1 MSNACYKVALKSDV
15 QLPPN
20 CQSPRQLLYRKFECK
35 IVNRQIESRLFESM
49 SEMGLGAKLIYEC
62 ADFRIESFFE
72 GRPLTIWE
80 LRNPVVMEEAVKAI
94 FGFHNNHRAND
105 AIEELMPMQPHKL
118 GVDTAIDEWA
128 PQVLARIA
136 KIRGKL
142 GESAADDQKAII
154 LQALQMIETTFFK
167 PGY

>member
-1 MSNACYKVALKSDV
+1 MSNACYKVALKRDV

-20 CQSPRQLLYRKFECK
+20 CQSPRQLLYRKFECQ

-62 ADFRIESFFE
+62 ASFRIESFFE

-105 AIEELMPMQPHKL
+105 AIEEVLPMQPHKL

-128 PQVLARIA
+128 PQVLTRIG
-136 KIRGKL
+136 KIRSKL
-142 GESAADDQKAII
+142 VDSENGEQAII

>member
-128 PQVLARIA
+128 PQVLARIS